1 MALIKGFMKEIQDI
15 YRKNKSL
22 HHAYL
27 IEGERDFVVGE
38 ICKFLESDLDFKIIG
53 NPDFWNEEH
62 VVFGIDEAR
71 KIKETQIRKSF
82 GSKKIF
88 ILSCNSMTTEAQ
100 NSLLK
105 LFEEPTE
112 GTHFFVVSNSSEF
125 FLPTLKS
132 RMVIIKDA
140 DKRRLKTADV
150 SRYKEN
156 NFEFV
161 EKFLKTSKSKR
172 LKTIK
177 DIIDEK
183 SKEKAIS
190 FLNNLEIIL
199 RKKTDFS
206 LEEQTEA
213 LREIIKCR
221 DYLNDRAPSVKL
233 LLEHIALVTPEIIEK
248 R

>member
-1 MALIKGFMKEIQDI
+1 MKEIKEV
-15 YRKNKSL
+15 YKKSGNL

-53 NPDFWNEEH
+53 NPDFWNEEY
-62 VVFGIDEAR
+62 VVFGIDDAR

-82 GSKKIF
+82 GNKKIF

-125 FLPTLKS
+125 FLPTLRS
-132 RMVIIKDA
+132 RMVIIKSA
-140 DKRRLKTADV
+140 DSPRHGGASADL
-150 SRYKEN
+150 SGLNTDQGRKEN
-156 NFEFV
+156 FDFV
-161 EKFLKTSKSKR
+161 EKFLNTKKAER
-172 LKTIK
+172 LKIIK
-177 DIIDEK
+177 DIVEEK
-183 SKEKAIS
+183 DKEKAIM
-190 FLNNLEIIL
+190 FLNNLEIKL
-199 RKKTDFS
+199 REKVDFS
-206 LEEQTEA
+206 SKEQTYT
-213 LREIIKCR
+213 LKEIMRCR

-233 LLEHIALVTPEIIEK
+233 ILEHLSLITPQIK
-248 R
+248 